1 MSIQDF
7 LSWSATNPT
16 VLVILSVTLLGVLVG
31 LDVALRI
38 LATFALEFARLPK
51 ARRRDAIT
59 IARKALR
66 R

>member
-1 MSIQDF
+1 MSIWDF
-7 LSWSATNPT
+7 LSATNPT
-16 VLVILSVTLLGVLVG
+16 TLVILSVTLLGLLVG
-31 LDVALRI
+31 VNVALHRI
-38 LATFALEFARLPK
+38 ARFVLEFAKLPK

>member
-1 MSIQDF
+1 MSIWDF
-7 LSWSATNPT
+7 LSATNPT
-16 VLVILSVTLLGVLVG
+16 KLVILSVTLLGVLVG
-31 LDVALRI
+31 LNVALHRI
-38 LATFALEFARLPK
+38 ARFVLEFARLPK